1 MLIVFMNIPITKLR
15 DFLLDIEVIDKDAWE
30 KIFQETEGSQEKIE
44 QILIKNNLITEDGLI
59 QIKGHIIG
67 VPFIDLEKLIIEQD
81 VLNLIPKKIA
91 QNYQM
96 VAYRKSNDSI
106 EVAMLDPDN
115 LQEIDFI
122 KKKINLNIL
131 PRLTNQKSI
140 KHCLEQYEKSLKEQW
155 GDVLYQNIN
164 KESKDNI
171 EVKKT
176 DSLQSKIKISQG
188 QKEIQNEDTQDNL
201 KEKASELPVINIVDS
216 ILEYS
221 ITQGAS
227 DIHIE
232 PLEKKVIVRYRID
245 GILRDVM
252 DLPQE
257 IYSGVIARIK
267 VISDLK
273 LDEHRLPQDG
283 RFKIESTNY
292 KVSFRVS
299 ILPVKNGEKVVMR
312 LLKEGVKNLTLESLG
327 LYGENLQIVKKN
339 IEKPHGMILVTG
351 PTGSGKTTTLYSI
364 MEILNKPQ
372 VNISTIEDPIE
383 YQMPRINQTQVNT
396 IIGLTF
402 SNGLRALV
410 RQDPDIIMVGEIRD
424 TETASLAIN
433 AALTGHLVLSTL
445 HTNSASGAFPRLIDM
460 KTQAFLLS
468 STANIVI
475 AQRLVRILCES
486 KEEYSLTESEIKS
499 LNKEYDM
506 ERILFVLKDKKIVP
520 KNTTWGKIKFYKP
533 NSTEICAE
541 GYKGRIGIFEVLEIT
556 EAIKI
561 LIEKEA
567 SIDVIQNKAIE
578 QGMTTMLEDGFIKAV
593 QGITSLEE
601 VIRVTKE

>member
-59 QIKGHIIG
+59 KIKGHIIG

>member
-1 MLIVFMNIPITKLR
+1 M
-15 DFLLDIEVIDKDAWE
+15 
-30 KIFQETEGSQEKIE
+30 
-44 QILIKNNLITEDGLI
+44 
-59 QIKGHIIG
+59 
-67 VPFIDLEKLIIEQD
+67 PFIDLEKLIIEQD
-81 VLNLIPKKIA
+81 ILNLIPKKIA

-96 VAYRKSNDSI
+96 IAYRKSDESI

-122 KKKINLNIL
+122 KKKTNLNIL
-131 PRLTNQKSI
+131 PRLTNQKSLN
-140 KHCLEQYEKSLKEQW
+140 HCLKQYEKSLKEQW
-155 GDVLYQNIN
+155 GNVLYQNTN
-164 KESKDNI
+164 KEPEDNLEI
-171 EVKKT
+171 KKT
-176 DSLQSKIKISQG
+176 DFSQSKIKISQTK
-188 QKEIQNEDTQDNL
+188 KEIQNEDTQDNL
-201 KEKASELPVINIVDS
+201 KEKASELPVIKIVES
-216 ILEYS
+216 ILEHS
-221 ITQGAS
+221 VNQSAS

-245 GILRDVM
+245 GILHDVM

-267 VISDLK
+267 VISNLK

-327 LYGENLQIVKKN
+327 LYGKNLKIVQKN
-339 IEKPHGMILVTG
+339 IERPHGMILVTG
-351 PTGSGKTTTLYSI
+351 PTGSGKTTTLYSM

-468 STANIVI
+468 STANLVM
-475 AQRLVRILCES
+475 AQRLVRVLCES
-486 KEEYSLTESEIKS
+486 KEEYILTESDIKS
-499 LNKEYDM
+499 LSKEYNM
-506 ERILFVLKDKKIVP
+506 ERILLVLKDKKIVP
-520 KNTTWGKIKFYKP
+520 KNTTWEKIKFYKP
-533 NSTEICAE
+533 NPIEGCAE
-541 GYKGRIGIFEVLEIT
+541 GYKGRIGIFEILEIT

-561 LIEKEA
+561 LIEKEV
-567 SIDVIQNKAIE
+567 SSDVIQNKAIE
-578 QGMTTMLEDGFIKAV
+578 EGMTTMLEDGFIKAI

-601 VIRVTKE
+601 VLRVTKE

>member
-1 MLIVFMNIPITKLR
+1 MNIPITKLR
-15 DFLLDIEVIDKDAWE
+15 DFLLDIEIVNKDSWE
-30 KIFQETEGSQEKIE
+30 KIFQETKGNQEKIE

-81 VLNLIPKKIA
+81 ILNLIPKKIA

-96 VAYRKSNDSI
+96 IAYRKSDESI

-122 KKKINLNIL
+122 KKKTNLNIL
-131 PRLTNQKSI
+131 PRLTNQKSLN
-140 KHCLEQYEKSLKEQW
+140 HCLKQYEKSLKEQW
-155 GDVLYQNIN
+155 GNVLYQNTN
-164 KESKDNI
+164 KEPEDNLEI
-171 EVKKT
+171 KKT
-176 DSLQSKIKISQG
+176 DFSQSKIKISQTK
-188 QKEIQNEDTQDNL
+188 KEIQDEDTQDNL
-201 KEKASELPVINIVDS
+201 KEKASELPVIKIVES
-216 ILEYS
+216 ILEHS
-221 ITQGAS
+221 VNQSAS

-245 GILRDVM
+245 GILHDVM

-267 VISDLK
+267 VISNLK

-327 LYGENLQIVKKN
+327 LYGKNLKIVQKN
-339 IEKPHGMILVTG
+339 IERPHGMILVTG
-351 PTGSGKTTTLYSI
+351 PTGSGKTTTLYSM
-364 MEILNKPQ
+364 MEMLNKPQ

-468 STANIVI
+468 STANLVM
-475 AQRLVRILCES
+475 AQRLVRVLCES
-486 KEEYSLTESEIKS
+486 KEEYILTESDIKS
-499 LNKEYDM
+499 LSKEYNM
-506 ERILFVLKDKKIVP
+506 ERILLVLKDKKIVP
-520 KNTTWGKIKFYKP
+520 KNTTWEKIKFYKP
-533 NSTEICAE
+533 NPIEGCAE
-541 GYKGRIGIFEVLEIT
+541 GYKGRIGIFEILEIT

-561 LIEKEA
+561 LIEKEV
-567 SIDVIQNKAIE
+567 SSDVIQNKAIE
-578 QGMTTMLEDGFIKAV
+578 EGMTTMLEDGFIKAI

-601 VIRVTKE
+601 VLRVTKE

>member
-1 MLIVFMNIPITKLR
+1 MNISITKLK
-15 DFLLDIEVIDKDAWE
+15 DFLLDIGVIDEDKWE
-30 KIFQETEGSQEKIE
+30 KIFKETNGEQEKIE
-44 QILIKNNLITEDGLI
+44 QILINENLISDDNLI

-67 VPFIDLEKLIIEQD
+67 IPFIDLKKLIID
-81 VLNLIPKKIA
+81 PNVLNIIPKKIA
-91 QNYQM
+91 KNYKM
-96 VAYRKSNDSI
+96 VSYRKTDNDI

-122 KKKINLNIL
+122 KKKTGLNIL
-131 PRLTNQKSI
+131 PRLTNQNSLN
-140 KHCLEQYEKSLKEQW
+140 HALEQYEKSLKEQW
-155 GDVLYQNIN
+155 GGVISQTTDKKPYDQNISTEN
-164 KESKDNI
+164 TS
-171 EVKKT
+171 
-176 DSLQSKIKISQG
+176 IKISQDKK
-188 QKEIQNEDTQDNL
+188 QTQDDNQDNL
-201 KEKASELPVINIVDS
+201 KKKASELPIIKIVDS
-216 ILEYS
+216 ILKHS

-267 VISDLK
+267 VISNLK

-283 RFKIESTNY
+283 RFKIETADYN
-292 KVSFRVS
+292 VSFRVS

-327 LYGENLQIVKKN
+327 LYGKDLKTIQKN
-339 IEKPHGMILVTG
+339 IKRPHGMILVTG
-351 PTGSGKTTTLYSI
+351 PTGSGKTTTLYS
-364 MEILNKPQ
+364 MMSILNRPE

-424 TETASLAIN
+424 NETASLAIN

-445 HTNSASGAFPRLIDM
+445 HTNSAAGAFPRLLDM
-460 KTQAFLLS
+460 KTQGFLLS
-468 STANIVI
+468 STVNIII
-475 AQRLVRILCES
+475 AQRLVRKLCDN
-486 KEEYSLTESEIKS
+486 KEEYALNPTELKS
-499 LNKEYDM
+499 LENEYDM
-506 ERILFVLKDKKIVP
+506 NRILSVLKNKKIVP
-520 KNTTWGKIKFYKP
+520 QKTTWQKIKFYKP
-533 NSTEICAE
+533 KSEEECKD
-541 GYKGRIGIFEVLEIT
+541 GYKGRIGIYEVLEIT
-556 EAIKI
+556 ENIKT
-561 LIEKEA
+561 LIEKQGSSDDIQREA
-567 SIDVIQNKAIE
+567 VK

-601 VIRVTKE
+601 IIRVTKE